1 MARQEDKKKRKN
13 CSLCAD
19 KVESIDYKDAA
30 KLKRYLT
37 EAGKIIPRRIT
48 GNCAAHQRMIAKA
61 IKKAREAAIISYGTC
76 TRLAYGDCSLHVQRP
91 RRKPPRSPASGHR
104 KRRPL

>member
-1 MARQEDKKKRKN
+1 MARQDDKKKRKN

-19 KVESIDYKDAA
+19 KVTSIDYKDAA

-48 GNCAAHQRMIAKA
+48 GNCAAHQRMIVNL
-61 IKKAREAAIISYGTC
+61 I
-76 TRLAYGDCSLHVQRP
+76 
-91 RRKPPRSPASGHR
+91 RSFYYLSIYQN
-104 KRRPL
+104 

>member
-1 MARQEDKKKRKN
+1 MARQDDKKKRKN

-19 KVESIDYKDAA
+19 QVETIDYKDAA

-48 GNCAAHQRMIAKA
+48 GNCAKHQRMIAKA
-61 IKKAREAAIISYGTC
+61 IKKAREAAIISYVF
-76 TRLAYGDCSLHVQRP
+76 D
-91 RRKPPRSPASGHR
+91 
-104 KRRPL
+104 

>member
-1 MARQEDKKKRKN
+1 MARQDDKKKRKN

-19 KVESIDYKDAA
+19 KFETIDYKDAA

-48 GNCAAHQRMIAKA
+48 GNCAKHQRMIAKA
-61 IKKAREAAIISYGTC
+61 IKKAREAAIISYVF
-76 TRLAYGDCSLHVQRP
+76 D
-91 RRKPPRSPASGHR
+91 
-104 KRRPL
+104 

>member
-1 MARQEDKKKRKN
+1 MARQNDSDKKKRKN
-13 CSLCAD
+13 CSLCGD
-19 KVESIDYKDAA
+19 KVTEIDYKDAA

-61 IKKAREAAIISYGTC
+61 IKRAREASIISYVF
-76 TRLAYGDCSLHVQRP
+76 D
-91 RRKPPRSPASGHR
+91 
-104 KRRPL
+104 

>member
-1 MARQEDKKKRKN
+1 MAKSDYADKKKKKN

-19 KVESIDYKDAA
+19 KIETIDYKDAA

-48 GNCAAHQRMIAKA
+48 GNCAKHQRMIANA
-61 IKKAREAAIISYGTC
+61 IKKAREAAVIGYTF
-76 TRLAYGDCSLHVQRP
+76 D
-91 RRKPPRSPASGHR
+91 
-104 KRRPL
+104 

>member
-1 MARQEDKKKRKN
+1 MAKSDFADKKKKKN

-19 KVESIDYKDAA
+19 KIEAIDYKDAA

-48 GNCAAHQRMIAKA
+48 GTCAKHQRMIASA
-61 IKKAREAAIISYGTC
+61 VKKAREAGVISYVF
-76 TRLAYGDCSLHVQRP
+76 D
-91 RRKPPRSPASGHR
+91 
-104 KRRPL
+104 